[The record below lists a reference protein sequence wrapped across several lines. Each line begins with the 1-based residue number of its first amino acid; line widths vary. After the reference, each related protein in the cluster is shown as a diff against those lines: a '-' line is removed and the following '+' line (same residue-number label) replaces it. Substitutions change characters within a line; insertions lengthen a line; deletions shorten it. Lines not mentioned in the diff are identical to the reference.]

1 MIKASILLRL
11 KKNIKK
17 NSGYPCNNM
26 VIITWL
32 TPGDYTAIHVKL
44 TSEGA
49 EGAEGAEGVDR
60 PERTADLVLRVGDF
74 ITYAGRPEGARI
86 EAFMVKPT
94 DLRGPL
100 GMTYLPWRATEQRWA
115 TPRYTMKG
123 NDHFIICYP
132 VGLPH
137 YGSHIDW
144 RTVHLAGLPVLPV
157 QMPTITHTDG
167 TGEVLGVPAENKHS
181 G

>member
-1 MIKASILLRL
+1 
-11 KKNIKK
+11 
-17 NSGYPCNNM
+17 M
-26 VIITWL
+26 VIITWF
-32 TPGDYTAIHVKL
+32 TPGDHTAIHIDR
-44 TSEGA
+44 TSEGSEGA
-49 EGAEGAEGVDR
+49 EGAAGAE
-60 PERTADLVLRVGDF
+60 DLVLRVGDF

-86 EAFMVKPT
+86 EAFVVKPT
-94 DLRGPL
+94 DLRGPK

-144 RTVHLAGLPVLPV
+144 RTVHLAVLPHLPVLPV
-157 QMPTITHTDG
+157 QMPTVTDTDG
-167 TGEVLGVPAENKHS
+167 TGEVLGVPAENDH
-181 G
+181 GR

>member
-1 MIKASILLRL
+1 
-11 KKNIKK
+11 
-17 NSGYPCNNM
+17 M

-32 TPGDYTAIHVKL
+32 TPGDYTAIQVDR
-44 TSEGA
+44 TA
-49 EGAEGAEGVDR
+49 EGAEGADN

-100 GMTYLPWRATEQRWA
+100 GMTYLPWRAAEQRWA

-144 RTVHLAGLPVLPV
+144 RTVHLAGLPGLPVLPIE
-157 QMPTITHTDG
+157 MPAVTDTDG
-167 TGEVLGVPAENKHS
+167 AGKVLGVPAENEHS